1 MTDTAFACRYRCC
14 QIVAFWMD
22 ETLVSNYHG
31 LLMMSRLASWILLE
45 VSTLN
50 LAAQF
55 EYTHVMNEVRMYVR
69 LKYSIIVIQ
78 IFV

>member
-1 MTDTAFACRYRCC
+1 
-14 QIVAFWMD
+14 MD
-22 ETLVSNYHG
+22 KTLVSNYHG
-31 LLMMSRLASWILLE
+31 LWMMSRLASWILLE

-50 LAAQF
+50 CVAQF